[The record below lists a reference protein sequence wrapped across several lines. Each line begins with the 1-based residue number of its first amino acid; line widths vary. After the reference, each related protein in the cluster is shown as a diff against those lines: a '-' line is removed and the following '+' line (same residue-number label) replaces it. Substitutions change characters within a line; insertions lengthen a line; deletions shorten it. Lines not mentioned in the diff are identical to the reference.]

1 MVRSEKR
8 QKREEMI
15 LDRAQDQIA
24 EFGFLDLKM
33 SDLAKAADL
42 SVGTLY
48 AHFASK
54 EDLLLGIAI
63 RAGARRTAF
72 FETARRHD
80 GSAIEKFIIASLLDI
95 RFSIENPALFEAEYL
110 AFAPSIWQRATVG
123 RHQSLL
129 AQIGSITRMFQD
141 FLDQAWQDLGLDAQS
156 GESGRTLNLGSWALS
171 FGMNALALTQITDAH
186 YGNMLRENAINTF
199 CEGLVGLLVGAGWQ
213 SDRATQT
220 VTALAAQYGETS
232 AAKIGS
238 VK

>member
-15 LDRAQDQIA
+15 LDRAQDQVA

-72 FETARRHD
+72 F
-80 GSAIEKFIIASLLDI
+80 
-95 RFSIENPALFEAEYL
+95 
-110 AFAPSIWQRATVG
+110 
-123 RHQSLL
+123 
-129 AQIGSITRMFQD
+129 
-141 FLDQAWQDLGLDAQS
+141 
-156 GESGRTLNLGSWALS
+156 
-171 FGMNALALTQITDAH
+171 
-186 YGNMLRENAINTF
+186 
-199 CEGLVGLLVGAGWQ
+199 
-213 SDRATQT
+213 
-220 VTALAAQYGETS
+220 
-232 AAKIGS
+232 
-238 VK
+238 